1 MIVFLKLRGNQIPI
15 LWRCEF
21 QQIYKGMSLLLRPN
35 KFFLLIRYFADA
47 SFDKKN
53 AKLFLFIYLLL
64 WLVFPNNPIGICP
77 IRLKIGM
84 FYHINNSF

>member
-1 MIVFLKLRGNQIPI
+1 MIASLKLRGNQIPI

-53 AKLFLFIYLLL
+53 AKLFCLY
-64 WLVFPNNPIGICP
+64 ICCYGWFFQITP
-77 IRLKIGM
+77 SEYAL
-84 FYHINNSF
+84 